1 MTALAFA
8 AGLLG
13 RCDTAAGNDLQ
24 RFQYTEVHMGMQAR
38 IVLYAPSE
46 SAALEA
52 ARAAFRRIG
61 SLDAALSDYRPTS
74 ELMRLCARAGEGPVR
89 VSGDLMRVLR
99 RSLELAR
106 RTDGAF
112 DPTCGPVVELWRR
125 ARREGRLPSTEAVRE
140 ALGRTGWTRV
150 TLYPERSAVSLS
162 SRGMKLDLG
171 GIAKGYA
178 CDAALRELLRCGT
191 PRALVEIGGDLVVG
205 SAPPGRAGW
214 SIVIPSAR
222 RQDDL
227 YLCLTDAAVSTSG
240 DTEQYVE
247 IDGKRYSHIV
257 DPRTGIGLTTRV
269 AVSVIARRGEISDG
283 LSTAI
288 SVLGAVRGRALAARY
303 PEVQVYIR
311 SQTD

>member
-1 MTALAFA
+1 MRATPPCANSSG
-8 AGLLG
+8 AG
-13 RCDTAAGNDLQ
+13 R
-24 RFQYTEVHMGMQAR
+24 
-38 IVLYAPSE
+38 
-46 SAALEA
+46 
-52 ARAAFRRIG
+52 
-61 SLDAALSDYRPTS
+61 
-74 ELMRLCARAGEGPVR
+74 
-89 VSGDLMRVLR
+89 
-99 RSLELAR
+99 
-106 RTDGAF
+106 
-112 DPTCGPVVELWRR
+112 
-125 ARREGRLPSTEAVRE
+125 
-140 ALGRTGWTRV
+140 
-150 TLYPERSAVSLS
+150 
-162 SRGMKLDLG
+162 
-171 GIAKGYA
+171 
-178 CDAALRELLRCGT
+178 
-191 PRALVEIGGDLVVG
+191 
-205 SAPPGRAGW
+205 PGRAGW